1 MIKIYADLV
10 IAGERS
16 LDGANGIKKVP
27 DKYLDDVIKEL
38 KNRGY
43 FPEINI

>member
-1 MIKIYADLV
+1 MVNIYVDLV

-27 DKYLDDVIKEL
+27 DKYLNEVIEEL
-38 KNRGY
+38 GNRGY